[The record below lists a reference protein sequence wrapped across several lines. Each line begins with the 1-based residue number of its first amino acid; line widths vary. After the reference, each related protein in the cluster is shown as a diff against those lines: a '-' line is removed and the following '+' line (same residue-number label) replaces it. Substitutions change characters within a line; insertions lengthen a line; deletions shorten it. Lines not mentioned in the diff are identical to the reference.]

1 MWQRIS
7 VLQECQR
14 EFIVAND
21 HVLLSMAQCV
31 PESKPT
37 FLARSWA
44 YSSCCARC
52 RWSEG
57 NRWIIAG
64 STRTR
69 YNYSMVKAHPIR
81 WLSHQILVEWLSAS
95 PYIMRVC
102 STRARYDDSMVKAH
116 SIWWQLNQVTIY
128 WEPLSPHCRAVVSLL
143 SCLTMHQPQCASPIS
158 QLQCRVTLLFQWGC
172 NARVMSHQQRL
183 LTPLCV
189 MLSWLCTAKGERK
202 KGWTAAGSTVQP
214 FCF

>member
-69 YNYSMVKAHPIR
+69 YNYSMVKAHPIW

-116 SIWWQLNQVTIY
+116 SIWWQYGPYALYMMTAWSKCARYIIDSWSNLMTGDQLNQVTICC
-128 WEPLSPHCRAVVSLL
+128 EPLSPHCCAVVSLL
-143 SCLTMHQPQCASPIS
+143 SCLTMRQPSA
-158 QLQCRVTLLFQWGC
+158 LLLFHSC
-172 NARVMSHQQRL
+172 NA
-183 LTPLCV
+183 
-189 MLSWLCTAKGERK
+189 G
-202 KGWTAAGSTVQP
+202 
-214 FCF
+214 